1 MISAQVD
8 VVSVTSQFH
17 RALLMDGSLDL
28 EAFEH
33 LKQARSLGSKGRR
46 RWRV

>member
-1 MISAQVD
+1 
-8 VVSVTSQFH
+8 VTSPFH
-17 RALLMDGSLDL
+17 RALFMDGSLDL